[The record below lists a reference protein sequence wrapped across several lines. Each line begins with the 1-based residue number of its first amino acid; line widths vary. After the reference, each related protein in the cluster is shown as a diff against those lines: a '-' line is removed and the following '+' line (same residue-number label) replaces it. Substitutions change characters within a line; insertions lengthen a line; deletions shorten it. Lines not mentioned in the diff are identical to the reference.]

1 MIERHFE
8 ETDQYTMPTSI
19 ERRMGW
25 YDNRISHNL
34 MREFYA
40 LSIEEVLV
48 KYKINNI
55 CDIPY
60 GNGYKEAVER
70 WEEKIRNY
78 TNIKRR
84 KKGWYKVY

>member
-1 MIERHFE
+1 MIERRFE

-40 LSIEEVLV
+40 LSVEEVFS
-48 KYKINNI
+48 
-55 CDIPY
+55 
-60 GNGYKEAVER
+60 
-70 WEEKIRNY
+70 
-78 TNIKRR
+78 
-84 KKGWYKVY
+84 

>member
-1 MIERHFE
+1 MIERCFE
-8 ETDQYTMPTSI
+8 ETDQYTMPKNI

-25 YDNRISHNL
+25 YDNKISHNL

-40 LSIEEVLV
+40 LSVEEVLV
-48 KYKINNI
+48 KYKMNNI
-55 CDIPY
+55 YDIPY

-78 TNIKRR
+78 TNIKIR
-84 KKGWYKVY
+84 KRDY